1 MTLLRGK
8 VRGGQGVAVLL
19 ILKTFITFSSLII
32 QFFLRKVIGIQEPR
46 RSPSKT
52 NNMADTIKRKMEP
65 ENNLTIDKLD
75 KKKKESDTSNLMIHK
90 LDEEKK
96 KLENNLMMDMDKLDK
111 EKNKPDNSNM
121 MLERLKAV
129 GIWIYRLGIPAPIPV
144 PTTREV
150 FCAISLIISF
160 LLVACGWK
168 RWSQELESLSQELGL
183 DDFQKRNRLSI
194 VVFFGANSFVSGSA
208 LILIGFWK
216 LGCKRM
222 LMFGLILAAGL
233 LIMAL
238 IEYYLNDLWGF
249 FLSFASLR
257 VMSYFNP
264 VEERKKIE
272 ESVETKPDQPSASNS
287 SIEAINQLG
296 HLV

>member
-1 MTLLRGK
+1 
-8 VRGGQGVAVLL
+8 
-19 ILKTFITFSSLII
+19 
-32 QFFLRKVIGIQEPR
+32 
-46 RSPSKT
+46 
-52 NNMADTIKRKMEP
+52 MADTIIGKMEP

-90 LDEEKK
+90 LDKERKEP
-96 KLENNLMMDMDKLDK
+96 ESNNLMMDMDMLDK
-111 EKNKPDNSNM
+111 EKNKPDNSNSM
-121 MLERLKAV
+121 MDKLKAV

-150 FCAISLIISF
+150 FCAISLMISF

-168 RWSQELESLSQELGL
+168 RWSPELESLSQELGL
-183 DDFQKRNRLSI
+183 DDFHKRNRLSI
-194 VVFFGANSFVSGSA
+194 VVFCGANSFVTTLA
-208 LILIGFWK
+208 LILIGFWEF
-216 LGCKRM
+216 GWKRT
-222 LMFGLILAAGL
+222 LMFGLIVVAGL
-233 LIMAL
+233 LIIAL
-238 IEYYLNDLWGF
+238 IESYLNHFWGF

-257 VMSYFNP
+257 VMSYLNP
-264 VEERKKIE
+264 WEERKKIE